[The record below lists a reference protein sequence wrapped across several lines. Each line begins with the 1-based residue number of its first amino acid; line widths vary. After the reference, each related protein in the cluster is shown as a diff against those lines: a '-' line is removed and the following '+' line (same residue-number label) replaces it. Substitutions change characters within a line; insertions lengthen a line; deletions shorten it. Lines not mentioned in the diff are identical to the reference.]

1 MFETERVRVRQLT
14 SNDVDDMHA
23 VYGDA
28 GAMRWVD
35 DGQPIGR
42 DECAR
47 WIEVTLNNYRTRGYG
62 MSALVH
68 KELDRIVGFCG
79 LVHPGGQHDAE
90 IKYALH
96 HEWWGKGIATEV
108 ARGMLIYGA
117 TTFNIP
123 KIIATVAPA
132 NEASKRVLL
141 KAGMRAAPDRPE
153 GDGSITC
160 VFEWFPDL

>member
-1 MFETERVRVRQLT
+1 MFETARVRVRQLT

-28 GAMRWVD
+28 EAMRWVD

-47 WIEVTLNNYRTRGYG
+47 WIDITLDNYRTRGYG

-68 KELDRIVGFCG
+68 KELGGVIGFCG
-79 LVHPGGQHDAE
+79 LVHPGGQADAE
-90 IKYALH
+90 VKYALGRQS
-96 HEWWGKGIATEV
+96 WGKGIATEV

-117 TTFNIP
+117 TTFNLP
-123 KIIATVAPA
+123 KIIATVAPQHI
-132 NEASKRVLL
+132 ASQRVLL
-141 KAGMRAAPDRPE
+141 KAGMRRAADRRE
-153 GDGSITC
+153 GDGSITA
-160 VFEWFPDL
+160 VFEWFPIR